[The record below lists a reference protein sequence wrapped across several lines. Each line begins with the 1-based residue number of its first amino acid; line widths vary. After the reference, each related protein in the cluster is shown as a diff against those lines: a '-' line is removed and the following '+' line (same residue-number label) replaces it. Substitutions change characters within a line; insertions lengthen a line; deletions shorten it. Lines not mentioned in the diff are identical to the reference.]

1 MQKILRFA
9 KVSIALLAS
18 AFGHFFTNVVTLM
31 KYLIS
36 SLVAIFMFFFSIN
49 FDINPH
55 YQETIFRG
63 FITLRRMMTF
73 QKQVTRVSLSRDVKQ
88 LNRQNKRLAQIENIC
103 KRLNDI
109 QELKLGLKWTENNLG
124 KGEKAGC
131 KHFLLL
137 P

>member
-36 SLVAIFMFFFSIN
+36 CNFHVFFSIN

-55 YQETIFRG
+55 YQETIFRD

-109 QELKLGLKWTENNLG
+109 QELKLDLKWTENNLG